1 MLKTDNERKRNLNGE
16 HNDGT
21 VEIAGQESSV
31 VYDPPHLLNGL
42 RNNLLTK
49 DMVLKGKV
57 ASWKDILTV
66 FKTDCQLGHTRM
78 NKKLTE
84 HHLYSDKMKKNKKP
98 QRQVKSLVKQWL
110 RLEKQWN
117 SWINSLTASMDHEDA
132 LLSESYEDQ

>member
-49 DMVLKGKV
+49 DMVIKGKV

-66 FKTDCQLGHTRM
+66 FKADCQLGHRRM

-84 HHLYSDKMKKNKKP
+84 HHLYSDKMKKNKAYLFFCVS
-98 QRQVKSLVKQWL
+98 REMMFRNCEKSHLIA
-110 RLEKQWN
+110 R
-117 SWINSLTASMDHEDA
+117 M
-132 LLSESYEDQ
+132 